1 MNPTSTQLP
10 VNNNPPVEEPPAS
23 SLQAESRSDH
33 EDRVFGTLLIGD
45 ERHKIM
51 KGAQKIGRD
60 PKCEIFINSLTV
72 SRVHAVIDAE
82 EDGITVQD
90 EGSSNGTKKDHMS
103 LKPGGRY
110 ILINGEQLTLG
121 NVVAKFSVEDQDQV
135 EGEDQEGGG
144 AKKRKIEWDLT
155 LSLTH

>member
-10 VNNNPPVEEPPAS
+10 VNNKSHVEEP
-23 SLQAESRSDH
+23 QSRSDSEDRLEEPQSSSDS

-60 PKCEIFINSLTV
+60 PRCEIFINSLTV

-90 EGSSNGTKKDHMS
+90 EGSSNGTKKDQMS

-110 ILINGEQLTLG
+110 ILTNGEQLTLG
-121 NVVAKFSVEDQDQV
+121 NVVAKFSVEDQDQE
-135 EGEDQEGGG
+135 EGEDEEDGG
-144 AKKRKIEWDLT
+144 AKKRKIE
-155 LSLTH
+155 

>member
-1 MNPTSTQLP
+1 MNPTSAQLP
-10 VNNNPPVEEPPAS
+10 VKNMSPVEEP
-23 SLQAESRSDH
+23 QSRSDH
-33 EDRVFGTLLIGD
+33 EDRVFGILLIGD
-45 ERHKIM
+45 ERHKIK

-90 EGSSNGTKKDHMS
+90 EGSSNGTKKDQMS

-110 ILINGEQLTLG
+110 ILTNGEQLTLG
-121 NVVAKFSVEDQDQV
+121 NVVAKFSVEDQDQG
-135 EGEDQEGGG
+135 EGEDEEGGG
-144 AKKRKIEWDLT
+144 AKKRKIE
-155 LSLTH
+155 